1 MQAKGEDTS
10 MRFSLQ
16 REVFLKP
23 LAQVVN
29 VVERRQTL
37 PVLANLLAQV
47 RDGQLS
53 LTGTDLEVE
62 MVAHCA
68 VDEAQDGETTIPA
81 RKLFDIVRALPDG
94 SKITVSQQT
103 DKQGDKITVQ
113 AGRSRFTLASL
124 PANDFP
130 SIDEVEATERVT
142 VPEAALKELIE
153 RTAFAMAQ
161 QDVRYYLNGLLFDLG
176 DSRLRCVATDGHR
189 LALCEA
195 VLEAE
200 IRTKRQII
208 VPRKGVQELQRL
220 LEGGDRSLELEMGR
234 NHIRVRRDDVTFTS
248 KLIDGRFPDYE
259 AVIPIGADREV
270 RVDREVLRAALQRA
284 AILSNEKYRGVRLEV
299 SPGQLKINAHNPEQ
313 EEAQEEV
320 EADTRVDDL
329 AVGFNVNYLL
339 DALSALRDET
349 VVLALRDANSS
360 ALVREASS
368 EKCRHVVMPLRL

>member
-1 MQAKGEDTS
+1 

-37 PVLANLLAQV
+37 PVLANLLVQV
-47 RDGQLS
+47 KSGQLS

-62 MVAHCA
+62 MVSRIA
-68 VDEAQDGETTIPA
+68 VDDAQDGETTIPA
-81 RKLFDIVRALPDG
+81 RKLFEIVRALPDG
-94 SKITVSQQT
+94 SKVTVSQT
-103 DKQGDKITVQ
+103 AEKITVQ

-130 SIDEVEATERVT
+130 SIDEVEATERVR

-161 QDVRYYLNGLLFDLG
+161 QDVRYYLNGLLFDLREN
-176 DSRLRCVATDGHR
+176 SLRCVATDGHR

-195 VLEAE
+195 PLDSGVS
-200 IRTKRQII
+200 TKRQII
-208 VPRKGVQELQRL
+208 VPRKGVTELQRL
-220 LEGGDRSLELEMGR
+220 LEGGEREVELEMGR
-234 NHIRVRRDDVTFTS
+234 SHLRVKRDDVTFTS

-259 AVIPIGADREV
+259 AVIPIGADKEV
-270 RVDREVLRAALQRA
+270 RIDREVLRASLQRA
-284 AILSNEKYRGVRLEV
+284 AILSNEKYRGVRIEV
-299 SPGQLKINAHNPEQ
+299 SPGQLKISAHNPEQ

-320 EADTRVDDL
+320 EADTRVSDL

-339 DALSALRDET
+339 DALTALRDDN
-349 VVLALRDANSS
+349 VVVALRDANSS
-360 ALVREASS
+360 ALVREASN
-368 EKCRHVVMPLRL
+368 ERCRHVVMPLRL

>member
-1 MQAKGEDTS
+1 

-37 PVLANLLAQV
+37 PVLANLLVQV
-47 RDGQLS
+47 KNGQLS

-62 MVAHCA
+62 MIARAA
-68 VDEAQDGETTIPA
+68 VDDAQDGEVTVPA
-81 RKLFDIVRALPDG
+81 RKWFEIVRALPDG
-94 SKITVSQQT
+94 SKVVVSQT
-103 DKQGDKITVQ
+103 ADKITVQ

-130 SIDEVEATERVT
+130 SIDEVEANERVR

-161 QDVRYYLNGLLFDLG
+161 QDVRYYLNGLLFDLRE
-176 DSRLRCVATDGHR
+176 SSLRCVATDGHR
-189 LALCEA
+189 LALCESP
-195 VLEAE
+195 LENGAM
-200 IRTKRQII
+200 TKRQLI

-220 LEGGDRSLELEMGR
+220 LEGGDRELELELGR
-234 NHIRVRRDDVTFTS
+234 GHLRVKRDDVTFTS

-270 RVDREVLRAALQRA
+270 RIDREVLRASLQRA
-284 AILSNEKYRGVRLEV
+284 AILSNEKYRGVRIEV
-299 SPGQLKINAHNPEQ
+299 SPGQLKISAHNPEQ

-320 EADTRVDDL
+320 EADTRVSDL
-329 AVGFNVNYLL
+329 AVGFNVNYLM
-339 DALSALRDET
+339 DALSALRDEN
-349 VVLALRDANSS
+349 VVLPLRDAHSS
-360 ALVREASS
+360 ARVRQASNDR
-368 EKCRHVVMPLRL
+368 CRQVVMPLRP

>member
-1 MQAKGEDTS
+1 

-16 REVFLKP
+16 REVLLKP

-37 PVLANLLAQV
+37 PVLANLLARV
-47 RDGQLS
+47 EGDLLS

-62 MVAHCA
+62 MVARTR
-68 VDEAQDGETTIPA
+68 VEDAQAGETTIPA
-81 RKLFDIVRALPDG
+81 RKLFEIVRALPDG
-94 SKITVSQQT
+94 SKVTITQT
-103 DKQGDKITVQ
+103 GDKVIVS

-130 SIDEVEATERVT
+130 ALDEVDATERVR
-142 VPEAALKELIE
+142 VGEASLKELIE

-161 QDVRYYLNGLLFDLG
+161 QDVRYYLNGLLFDLR
-176 DSRLRCVATDGHR
+176 DKALRCVATDGHR

-195 VLEAE
+195 PLEE
-200 IRTKRQII
+200 TVQTKRQII
-208 VPRKGVQELQRL
+208 VPRKGVLELQRL
-220 LEGGDRSLELEMGR
+220 LEGGDRELELEMGR
-234 NHIRVRRDDVTFTS
+234 SHIRVKRDDVTFTS

-270 RVDREVLRAALQRA
+270 KVDREAFRASLQRA
-284 AILSNEKYRGVRLEV
+284 AILSNEKYRGVRIEV

-313 EEAQEEV
+313 EEAQEEI
-320 EADTRVDDL
+320 EADTRVDSL
-329 AVGFNVNYLL
+329 VIGFNVNYLL
-339 DALSALRDET
+339 DALSALRDEH
-349 VVLALRDANSS
+349 VVVQLRDSNSS

>member
-1 MQAKGEDTS
+1 

-37 PVLANLLAQV
+37 PVLANFLVQV

-62 MVAHCA
+62 MIARSA
-68 VDEAQDGETTIPA
+68 VDDAKDGEVTIPA
-81 RKLFDIVRALPDG
+81 RKLFEIVRALPDG
-94 SKITVSQQT
+94 SQVMVSQT
-103 DKQGDKITVQ
+103 GDKVTVQ
-113 AGRSRFTLASL
+113 AGRSRFTLATL

-130 SIDEVEATERVT
+130 SVDEVEATERVN
-142 VPEAALKELIE
+142 VPEAVLKELIE

-161 QDVRYYLNGLLFDLG
+161 QDVRYYLNGLLFDLR
-176 DSRLRCVATDGHR
+176 DKTLRCVATDGHR

-195 VLEAE
+195 TLETPVG
-200 IRTKRQII
+200 TKRQII
-208 VPRKGVQELQRL
+208 VPRKGVTELQRL
-220 LEGGDRSLELEMGR
+220 LEGGDRVLELEVGR
-234 NHIRVRRDDVTFTS
+234 SHIRVKRDDVSFTS

-270 RVDREVLRAALQRA
+270 KLDREVLRAALQRA
-284 AILSNEKYRGVRLEV
+284 AILSNEKYRGVRVEV
-299 SPGQLKINAHNPEQ
+299 SPNLLKINAHNPEQ

-320 EADTRVDDL
+320 EAETKVNDL
-329 AVGFNVNYLL
+329 AIGFNVNYLL
-339 DALSALRDET
+339 DALSALRDEH
-349 VVLALRDANSS
+349 VVIQLRDANSS

-368 EKCRHVVMPLRL
+368 EKSRHVVMPLRL

>member
-1 MQAKGEDTS
+1 

-37 PVLANLLAQV
+37 PVLANLLVQV
-47 RDGQLS
+47 QGGQLS

-62 MVAHCA
+62 MISRVP
-68 VDEAQDGETTIPA
+68 VDDAQDGETTIPA
-81 RKLFDIVRALPDG
+81 RKLFEIVRALPDG
-94 SKITVSQQT
+94 SKITVSQT
-103 DKQGDKITVQ
+103 AEKITVQ

-130 SIDEVEATERVT
+130 SIDEVEATERVQ

-161 QDVRYYLNGLLFDLG
+161 QDVRYYLNGLLFDLREN
-176 DSRLRCVATDGHR
+176 SLRCVATDGHR
-189 LALCEA
+189 LALCESGFEGMGA
-195 VLEAE
+195 Q
-200 IRTKRQII
+200 TKRQII
-208 VPRKGVQELQRL
+208 VPRKGVTELQRL
-220 LEGGDRSLELEMGR
+220 LEGGDRVLELELGR
-234 NHIRVRRDDVTFTS
+234 GHLRVKREDVTFTS

-270 RVDREVLRAALQRA
+270 RIEREVLRASLQRA
-284 AILSNEKYRGVRLEV
+284 AILSNEKYRGVRIEV
-299 SPGQLKINAHNPEQ
+299 SPGQLKISAHNPEQ

-339 DALSALRDET
+339 DALGALRDEH
-349 VVLALRDANSS
+349 VVLALRDGNSS
-360 ALVREASS
+360 ALVREASN
-368 EKCRHVVMPLRL
+368 ERCRHVVMPLRL

>member
-1 MQAKGEDTS
+1 

-16 REVFLKP
+16 REVLLKP

-37 PVLANLLAQV
+37 PVLANLLARV
-47 RDGQLS
+47 EADQLS

-62 MVAHCA
+62 MVSRTR
-68 VDEAQDGETTIPA
+68 VEDAQPGEVTIPA
-81 RKLFDIVRALPDG
+81 RKLFEIVRALPDG
-94 SKITVSQQT
+94 SKVTVSQS
-103 DKQGDKITVQ
+103 GDKITVQ

-130 SIDEVEATERVT
+130 SLDEVDATERVR
-142 VPEAALKELIE
+142 VGEASLKELIE

-161 QDVRYYLNGLLFDLG
+161 QDVRYYLNGLLFDLR
-176 DSRLRCVATDGHR
+176 DKALRCVATDGHR

-195 VLEAE
+195 PLEE
-200 IRTKRQII
+200 TVQTKRQII
-208 VPRKGVQELQRL
+208 VPRKGVVELQRL
-220 LEGGDRSLELEMGR
+220 LEGGDRELELEMGR
-234 NHIRVRRDDVTFTS
+234 NHIRVKRDDVTFTS

-270 RVDREVLRAALQRA
+270 RIDREAFRASLQRA
-284 AILSNEKYRGVRLEV
+284 AILSNEKYRGVRIEV

-313 EEAQEEV
+313 EEAQEEIEV
-320 EADTRVDDL
+320 DTKVDSL
-329 AVGFNVNYLL
+329 VIGFNVNYLL
-339 DALSALRDET
+339 DALSALRDEHI
-349 VVLALRDANSS
+349 VLQLRDSNSS